1 MSNTLKDYRIG
12 CLLLALIA
20 MVVLFIYPSKQQKM
34 PTYNYTFIV
43 DITRSM
49 NATDYQQDNQAVS
62 RLNFVKQTLREL
74 LQKLPYASSQA
85 PAWEFSGGSSSFPSR
100 EAGASHLGS
109 QAGAWEL
116 A

>member
-1 MSNTLKDYRIG
+1 MNNTLKDYRIG

-20 MVVLFIYPSKQQKM
+20 MLVLFMHPSKQQKSQ
-34 PTYNYTFIV
+34 PTT
-43 DITRSM
+43 T
-49 NATDYQQDNQAVS
+49 
-62 RLNFVKQTLREL
+62 
-74 LQKLPYASSQA
+74 PCASSQA

-109 QAGAWEL
+109 QAGAWEP